1 MTVDAAGKAGI
12 PVSVCGEMAG
22 DAAMTALLLGLGLRS
37 FSMNTNNLLAVKDIV
52 IHSHIDR
59 LEQEIL
65 RILRNEDPDKSDAL
79 LKKLNDTE
87 DAAEQAA

>member
-1 MTVDAAGKAGI
+1 M
-12 PVSVCGEMAG
+12 
-22 DAAMTALLLGLGLRS
+22 GLRS

-65 RILRNEDPDKSDAL
+65 RIQRNEDPDKADKL
-79 LKKLNDTE
+79 LKQLNQ
-87 DAAEQAA
+87 AEKAV